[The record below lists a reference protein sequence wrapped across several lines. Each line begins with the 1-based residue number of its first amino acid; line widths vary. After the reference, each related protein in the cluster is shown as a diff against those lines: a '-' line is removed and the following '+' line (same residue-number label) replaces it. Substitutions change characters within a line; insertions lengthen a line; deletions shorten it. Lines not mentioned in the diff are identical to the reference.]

1 MVAEGEIMQ
10 SRLRVPEHV
19 VYRSF
24 GEETVVVNL
33 RSGKYHGLNPTA
45 ARMLDVLSGSPT
57 VEDGVRELTREF
69 GGVEEQRIRS
79 DVLALCQSLLDRELV
94 ELGDPDG

>member
-33 RSGKYHGLNPTA
+33 RSGKYHGL
-45 ARMLDVLSGSPT
+45 LH
-57 VEDGVRELTREF
+57 F
-69 GGVEEQRIRS
+69 W
-79 DVLALCQSLLDRELV
+79 
-94 ELGDPDG
+94 DPRQLRPDLP

>member
-24 GEETVVVNL
+24 GDETVVVNL

-57 VEDGVRELTREF
+57 VEDGVRDLAHEF
-69 GGVEEQRIRS
+69 DVDEQRIRS
-79 DVLALCQSLLDRELV
+79 DVSTLCQALLDRELV
-94 ELGDPDG
+94 ELVDPDA

>member
-45 ARMLDVLSGSPT
+45 ARMLDVLSKSST
-57 VEDGVRELTREF
+57 VQDGVSELTRDF
-69 GGVEEQRIRS
+69 GGVDEQRIRS
-79 DVLALCQSLLDRELV
+79 DVSTLCQALLDRELV
-94 ELGDPDG
+94 ELEEPDA

>member
-45 ARMLDVLSGSPT
+45 ARMLHVLSGSPT
-57 VEDGVRELTREF
+57 VEDGVKDLTSEF
-69 GGVEEQRIRS
+69 GVDEQRIRS
-79 DVLALCQSLLDRELV
+79 DVSTLCQALLDRELV
-94 ELGDPDG
+94 ELGDPDA